1 MILGIDP
8 GKNGALCF
16 YYNDKDYNL
25 YQMPP
30 VFAINEMETIFANE
44 QVPEKV
50 YIEKAHAMPKQGV
63 SSMFN
68 YGMHY
73 GWVLGYLQSKDLQ
86 VIEVPP
92 QTWCKFA
99 HQGVTQ
105 YTGTGSGK
113 KKSLEASMKL
123 FPNERFLATDRSSKP
138 HDGYIDATL
147 IAYYGANK

>member
-73 GWVLGYLQSKDLQ
+73 GWVLGYLPKQEFFDLARFFKKGDSDPSSPNNFNYRSDTYSVRIDQ
-86 VIEVPP
+86 LKNINLL
-92 QTWCKFA
+92 
-99 HQGVTQ
+99 VT
-105 YTGTGSGK
+105 
-113 KKSLEASMKL
+113 
-123 FPNERFLATDRSSKP
+123 
-138 HDGYIDATL
+138 
-147 IAYYGANK
+147 